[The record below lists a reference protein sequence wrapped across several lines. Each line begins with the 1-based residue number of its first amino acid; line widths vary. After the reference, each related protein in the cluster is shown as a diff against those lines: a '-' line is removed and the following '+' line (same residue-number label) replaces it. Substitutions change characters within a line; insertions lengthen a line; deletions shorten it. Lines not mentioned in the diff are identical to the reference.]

1 MKIKAKQEI
10 QVEISDDEARRIAVQ
25 FFLEMFS
32 WKTSYGIVR
41 QSDGRDWVCRIH
53 TAHSSHV
60 FDYHEKI
67 RAASDDD
74 YLAAK
79 VVKKMFNK

>member
-10 QVEISDDEARRIAVQ
+10 EVEIGDHEARRIAAQ
-25 FFLEMFS
+25 FFLEIFS
-32 WKTSYGIVR
+32 WKTSYAIVR
-41 QSDGRDWVCRIH
+41 QADGQDWVCRRH

-67 RAASDDD
+67 RVASDDD

-79 VVKKMFNK
+79 VAKKMLNK